1 MQSAQVVKIPEV
13 TEYLDKNFDHVERIQ
28 KHRFVSKKDK
38 RTGRVT
44 NYKEYL
50 VHCEPGEY
58 EGVLVFKN
66 KDGVYEM
73 YVTTINVYRRANT
86 YYFIHKVPNDENKEL
101 VFVYL
106 KRLDN

>member
-1 MQSAQVVKIPEV
+1 MQSLQVMKIHEV

-38 RTGRVT
+38 KTGRVT

-58 EGVLVFKN
+58 EGVLVFKT
-66 KDGVYEM
+66 KEGSYEM
-73 YVTTINVYRRANT
+73 YITTIVVYRRANT
-86 YYFIHKVPNDENKEL
+86 FYFIHKIPDEENKEL

-106 KRLDN
+106 KRLTN